1 MATGPQY
8 GPLKMPAVEWKGLAT
23 KRTRPP
29 SAKAPATRQ
38 CFSLSRRSRVALE
51 TSLPLKNGTQ
61 FFVRQSSITNRAF
74 AVAFEHSCFNS
85 SVDELFISM
94 FPNSV
99 AFGQFLARVFSN
111 RHPSNTPSIEGHIDR
126 IRQRG
131 IGYVLFLQKLFHQLR
146 RLTRSAQD
154 GEALPRLPGQAISR
168 DCAVVIDA
176 QKQIFFR
183 TRTDLGKKQPR
194 QERRTIN
201 LLERAFHHRAERVMR
216 ETAQ

>member
-1 MATGPQY
+1 MAPEPQY
-8 GPLKMPAVEWKGLAT
+8 GWLKMPALEWKGFAT

-51 TSLPLKNGTQ
+51 TSLPLKTGTQ

-74 AVAFEHSCFNS
+74 TVALEHGRFNS

-99 AFGQFLARVFSN
+99 AFGQFFARVFSN
-111 RHPSNTPSIEGHIDR
+111 RHPSNAPSIEGHIDR

-168 DCAVVIDA
+168 ECPVVTDV
-176 QKQIFFR
+176 QKQKVLVARHECSKTKDSIQR
-183 TRTDLGKKQPR
+183 CQL
-194 QERRTIN
+194 QE
-201 LLERAFHHRAERVMR
+201 
-216 ETAQ
+216 